1 MKDFNKEIKSWIFY
15 DFGNS
20 AYATTVL
27 AAFFPLFYLNYW
39 ADGLEGNAVI
49 QYQSIALTITNFLIL
64 VFAPILGAIT
74 DLKKLTKSL
83 FIIFTLIS
91 AFTVGC
97 FYFIP
102 MGEWLIALILYSL
115 SLFSFASAVTLYD
128 KMLVHVASEEQLTKV
143 SSYGYSL
150 GYLGGGLLFALNAL
164 MVLEPQNFGL
174 NDQGEA
180 IRWSFITVSIWWT
193 IFLLPMAINY
203 RDRDV
208 EKSGKILDVFK
219 SFTETFKNIKNDKNI
234 FLFLLAFFFYIDGV
248 HTVMSLAV
256 TFAGMIGLEQDAI
269 IIALL
274 LLQFVAFPS
283 TLFWSYIGNKFG
295 DKVVL
300 YSTIF
305 VYICVIGYS
314 VTLSSSYE
322 FYIMA
327 VLIGTV
333 QGGIQASSRSFF
345 SRIIPQN
352 KSGEFFG
359 FYNTFGRAGSVMGP
373 ALVGLFST
381 ISDDIRVTLMPIVI
395 LFILGA
401 IILKYVKYPNEII

>member
-1 MKDFNKEIKSWIFY
+1 
-15 DFGNS
+15 
-20 AYATTVL
+20 
-27 AAFFPLFYLNYW
+27 
-39 ADGLEGNAVI
+39 
-49 QYQSIALTITNFLIL
+49 
-64 VFAPILGAIT
+64 
-74 DLKKLTKSL
+74 
-83 FIIFTLIS
+83 
-91 AFTVGC
+91 
-97 FYFIP
+97 

-150 GYLGGGLLFALNAL
+150 GYLGGGLLFALNAF

-203 RDRDV
+203 RDRDL
-208 EKSGKILDVFK
+208 EKSGKILDVFR

-256 TFAGMIGLEQDAI
+256 TFAGMIGLEEDAI